1 MALARAAPRPPLAA
15 RVFPSWGAAGE
26 VREETGGM
34 TERVINEGA
43 FPLLLATPNPETTR
57 SPPALT
63 TGQAGQR
70 INPCPVR
77 RRNRRAGGKQPRP
90 IGMGTTMGWA

>member
-1 MALARAAPRPPLAA
+1 MGRSRG
-15 RVFPSWGAAGE
+15 GAG
-26 VREETGGM
+26 EETGGL

-43 FPLLLATPNPETTR
+43 FPLLLASPNPETTR

-70 INPCPVR
+70 IKPCPVLAVRRSPEEEPSR
-77 RRNRRAGGKQPRP
+77 RRKEKQPRP
-90 IGMGTTMGWA
+90 NGAGTTMGWA